1 MHLCNI
7 YATLFLINLKL
18 QGGYTTLKKLTLFL
32 GSIII
37 SSIIGVSTLSTP
49 NVDTG
54 ITPTT
59 ESEIPTD
66 CKPLSDM
73 PNKGN

>member
-18 QGGYTTLKKLTLFL
+18 QGGYTTLKKLTLLL

-49 NVDTG
+49 NVDTS
-54 ITPTT
+54 ITSAT

-66 CKPLSDM
+66 CMPLDNR
-73 PNKGN
+73 PNNNN